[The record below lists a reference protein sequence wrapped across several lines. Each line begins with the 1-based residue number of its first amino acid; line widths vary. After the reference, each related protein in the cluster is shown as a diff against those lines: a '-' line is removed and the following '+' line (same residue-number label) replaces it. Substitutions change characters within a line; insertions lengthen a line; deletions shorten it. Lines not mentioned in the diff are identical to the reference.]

1 MKRQKRRLEMQNPWG
16 YFTSTKKPHEES
28 TNTQEEVKNTNNIVV
43 ESKPEEIDTESEEQA
58 ESEEQTMATML
69 WENALQINAILE
81 GNLADDVN
89 YRLADLKNAEAVEI
103 DFTRR
108 QGDKLIDCL
117 GNISTTLNQLCDLV
131 QKCN

>member
-1 MKRQKRRLEMQNPWG
+1 MKRQKRRLETQNPWG

-28 TNTQEEVKNTNNIVV
+28 SSMPEEAENTDNVV
-43 ESKPEEIDTESEEQA
+43 ESLHEEINTESKDQP
-58 ESEEQTMATML
+58 ESEEQTLATML
-69 WENALQINAILE
+69 WERALQINAIVE
-81 GNLADDVN
+81 GNLADDV
-89 YRLADLKNAEAVEI
+89 DLKNAEAVQM

-131 QKCN
+131 QKSN